1 MKADVNKVTKST
13 ITFLKELLAIQSP
26 TNCCD
31 DAIEFLKKTF
41 SKESF
46 PDYKITSLAGGALLV
61 SIKGNGSKKR
71 APVALTAHVDTLGLC
86 VRSIKAN
93 GRLTLSNIGGQAAY
107 TVEGEYCT
115 LLTLDGKKYR
125 GTVVHQNLSAHAHKT
140 PGELQHTFD
149 HIELRLDEKVSSEE
163 DVRKLGIDAG
173 DLVLADTRTEITDSG
188 FIKARYLDDKAGVAA
203 IFGMCKLLQSRK
215 QTPPKDIHMLFAI
228 REEVGGGAATG
239 IPSDVEELVVVD
251 MGVAATNQYCDEYS
265 CSICMKDGSG
275 PYDRK
280 LTAKLVS
287 LAEKNKIAIRRDI
300 YPFYGSDRQ
309 SFLMSGGDARV
320 ALIGPGI
327 DGSHAYERTH
337 FDAISN
343 TIALLAQWAVS

>member
-1 MKADVNKVTKST
+1 MKADVKKITKST
-13 ITFLKELLAIQSP
+13 VTFLQELLAIQSP

-31 DAIEFLKKTF
+31 DAISFLQKTF
-41 SKESF
+41 SKKSSLS
-46 PDYKITSLAGGALLV
+46 YKVKPLAGGALLV
-61 SIKGNGSKKR
+61 SIKGKGKKKQ
-71 APVALTAHVDTLGLC
+71 APAALTAHVDTLGLC
-86 VRSIKAN
+86 VRSIKGN
-93 GRLTLSNIGGQAAY
+93 GRLTLSAIGGQAAY

-125 GTVVHQNLSAHAHKT
+125 GTVVHQNLSAHAHRT
-140 PGELQHTFD
+140 LGELKHD
-149 HIELRLDEKVSSEE
+149 YDNIEFRLDEKVSSEA

-203 IFGMCKLLQSRK
+203 IFGMCKLLETRKLTPSR
-215 QTPPKDIHMLFAI
+215 DIHMLFAI
-228 REEVGGGAATG
+228 REEVGGGASAG

-251 MGVAATNQYCDEYS
+251 MGVAATTQYSDEFS
-265 CSICMKDGSG
+265 CCICMKDGSG
-275 PYDRK
+275 PYDRG
-280 LTAKLVS
+280 LTGKLVN
-287 LAEKNKIAIRRDI
+287 LAKKHKIQIRRDI

-309 SFLMSGGDARV
+309 SYVMAGGDARV

-337 FDAISN
+337 FDAMAH
-343 TIALLAQWAVS
+343 TIALLTEYVTS